1 MQLSGSKAPYKA
13 HVVGVDPESDI
24 AVLRINAPRQELRPL
39 PLGSSSELQVGQS
52 AIAIGPR
59 PNPHIPS
66 CHTPGLST
74 GRRHPAAARYQGTR
88 SGWTTR

>member
-39 PLGSSSELQVGQS
+39 PLGLASCSHLHKRSASGGALEL
-52 AIAIGPR
+52 R
-59 PNPHIPS
+59 
-66 CHTPGLST
+66 
-74 GRRHPAAARYQGTR
+74 
-88 SGWTTR
+88 